1 MDKKKR
7 KIRTDNT
14 VVAPGMDP
22 EDSYGER
29 ATKFE
34 IEKGES
40 TTVTRVT
47 YDEYDPSD
55 R

>member
-7 KIRTDNT
+7 TQPAES

-29 ATKFE
+29 ATKSD
-34 IEKGES
+34 IRKKES
-40 TTVTRVT
+40 TRVT
-47 YDEYDPSD
+47 RLLNDEYDPND
-55 R
+55 K